1 MLLRV
6 GNKENIIKLLQK
18 RPDGLTISDLAKE
31 LRLSRNTIVVVLA
44 ELKGAGKV
52 RMRPIGMAKLYYW
65 EGGK

>member
-1 MLLRV
+1 M

-18 RPDGLTISDLAKE
+18 RPDGLTISDLAKD
-31 LRLSRNTIVVVLA
+31 LRLSRNTVVVVLA

-52 RMRPIGMAKLYYW
+52 RMRPIGMAKLFYW

>member
-1 MLLRV
+1 M

-18 RPDGLTISDLAKE
+18 RPDGLTISDLAKD
-31 LRLSRNTIVVVLA
+31 LRLSRNTVVVVLA